1 MHSCENPVDFSQMT
15 GWSTCKFWSEEQ
27 ACLWAKVKESN
38 TPAST
43 FFWQTHKHSGFLH
56 SLEVRLLLLLQLPTP
71 HIQEINVQQQIPSQ
85 GAIENNMNFLS
96 HIDDHIINPH
106 NLSIFCL
113 SMY

>member
-1 MHSCENPVDFSQMT
+1 MQI
-15 GWSTCKFWSEEQ
+15 WSEEQ
-27 ACLWAKVKESN
+27 ACLWANVKESN

-56 SLEVRLLLLLQLPTP
+56 SLEVRLLLLLQLPTT
-71 HIQEINVQQQIPSQ
+71 HIQEINVQQWIPSQ
-85 GAIENNMNFLS
+85 GAIDNNMNFLS

-113 SMY
+113 RMY

>member
-43 FFWQTHKHSGFLH
+43 IFWQTHKHSGSLH

-96 HIDDHIINPH
+96 HIEDHIINPH
-106 NLSIFCL
+106 NLSIFCP